1 LTEVAFALC
10 NSYDEALTASAIAS
24 VLRPFGGMKAF
35 FRAGERVLIKPNL
48 LGAWAPEKRVT
59 TDPVIIAA
67 VIGLVQKAGG
77 IPFVADSPAIG
88 SFKRIS
94 EKTGVGKVCR
104 ELGVELLELSAP
116 RPIKPPGGSR
126 FRRLEIASQVLDA
139 GCVINLPKLKT
150 HGQMLMTLGVKNLF
164 GTVVGQRKAE
174 WHHMAGVDR
183 DTFASL
189 LLDIYL
195 TVKPS
200 ITIIDG
206 VWAMEGHGPSNGS
219 PKRLN
224 LIGAAM
230 DAVAL
235 DVSICRMLGVPLD
248 AFPIYREARRRRIGM
263 TDISRIRVVS
273 DGPTDMA
280 CKGFVVPRLDS
291 MGILPGGFDWFTK
304 RFLVSRP
311 VQEKSSC
318 RECGMCR
325 EICPVSAIENRR
337 GRLLFDYDRCIR
349 CYCCQEICAHNAIHF
364 KSGLIVKALNYLKR

>member
-1 LTEVAFALC
+1 MTEVAFAKC
-10 NSYDEALTASAIAS
+10 DSYEDADIASALGF
-24 VLRPFGGMKAF
+24 VLQPFGGMEALLGPRK
-35 FRAGERVLIKPNL
+35 RVLIKPNL
-48 LGAWAPEKRVT
+48 LGAWTPEKRVT
-59 TDPVIIAA
+59 TDPAIISGVIR
-67 VIGLVQKAGG
+67 VVKKAGG
-77 IPFVADSPAIG
+77 VPFVADSPAIG
-88 SFKRIS
+88 SFKRIA
-94 EKTGVGKVCR
+94 EKTGVGMVCR
-104 ELGVELLELSAP
+104 ELGVELVELSDP
-116 RPIKPPGGSR
+116 KPIIPPEGSR

-139 GCVINLPKLKT
+139 DFIINLPKLKT

-195 TVKPS
+195 TVKPA

-206 VWAMEGHGPSNGS
+206 VWSMEGHGPSNGA
-219 PKRLN
+219 PRRLN
-224 LIGAAM
+224 LIAAAR

-248 AFPIYREARRRRIGM
+248 VFPVYREARRRRIGE
-263 TDISRIRVVS
+263 TEPSRIRVVS
-273 DGPTDMA
+273 EGPMDTIGR
-280 CKGFVVPRLDS
+280 GFVVPRLDS
-291 MGILPGGFDWFTK
+291 MGILPGRFDWVTK

-311 VQEKSSC
+311 VQERAFC

-325 EICPVSAIENRR
+325 EICPVKAIENRE
-337 GRLLFDYDRCIR
+337 GRLSFDYDKCIR
-349 CYCCQEICAHNAIHF
+349 CYCCQEICSHNAIRF

>member
-1 LTEVAFALC
+1 LTEVAFAVC
-10 NSYDEALTASAIAS
+10 GSYEEAPITSALGS
-24 VLRPFGGMKAF
+24 VLKPFGGMEALI
-35 FRAGERVLIKPNL
+35 RPGERVLIKPNL
-48 LGAWAPEKRVT
+48 LGAWAPERRVT
-59 TDPVIIAA
+59 TDPAVIAG

-77 IPFVADSPAIG
+77 IPIVADSPAIG
-88 SFKRIS
+88 SFKRIA
-94 EKTGVGKVCR
+94 EKTGVGEVCR
-104 ELGVELLELSAP
+104 ELGAELVELSGP
-116 RPIKPPGGSR
+116 RPVKPPEGSR

-139 GCVINLPKLKT
+139 DCIVNLPKLKT

-195 TVKPS
+195 TVKPV

-219 PKRLN
+219 PRRLN
-224 LIGAAM
+224 FMAAAR

-235 DVSICRMLGVPLD
+235 DISICRVLGVPLD
-248 AFPIYREARRRRIGM
+248 AFPIYREARLRRIGE
-263 TDISRIRVVS
+263 TDISRISVLS
-273 DGPTDMA
+273 EGPIDMMG
-280 CKGFVVPRLDS
+280 KGFVVPRLDS
-291 MGILPGGFDWFTK
+291 MGILPGRFDWFTK
-304 RFLVSRP
+304 RFLVSKP
-311 VQEKSSC
+311 VQERESC

-325 EICPVSAIENRR
+325 EICPVRAIENKD

-349 CYCCQEICAHNAIHF
+349 CYCCQEICSHNAIRF
-364 KSGLIVKALNYLKR
+364 KSGLIVKALNYMKR